1 MSLNIFSSEEV
12 ILYPPSRAK
21 TLPRCQKIFF
31 HPATIAYRRRL
42 LNGNLVENYREKMAR
57 YDKVIHMK
65 PLMNKREIAYFKK
78 FLLQYGREGRT
89 VRVLEWGSGGST
101 VYYTL
106 FLRKHKIPYLWR
118 SIEYNKGWYEKVR
131 DMVKDDPSTKIE
143 LFDVENNALRQRTLP
158 MNEYVDFPRTLNEKF
173 DLIFVDGRKR
183 RRCVLLARE
192 LISPDGV
199 VLLHDAQRRHY
210 QCAFKVYPNET
221 FLSTHLWCG
230 KTNEVTPFKKHMNKV
245 RSWLYTKNYWYFVQ
259 PIQMLRGHAPIKI
272 SSDERLPQVRS
283 YIAIKKTHAYFDR
296 ITCTEEKGYF
306 NSVPHSIRNR
316 TTEKDSRCISQ
327 RLRERSR
334 IPC

>member
-1 MSLNIFSSEEV
+1 
-12 ILYPPSRAK
+12 
-21 TLPRCQKIFF
+21 
-31 HPATIAYRRRL
+31 
-42 LNGNLVENYREKMAR
+42 
-57 YDKVIHMK
+57 MK

-78 FLLQYGREGRT
+78 FLLHYGKDGRK

-101 VYYTL
+101 IYYTL
-106 FLRKHKIPYLWR
+106 FLRQNKIPYLWR

-158 MNEYVDFPRTLNEKF
+158 MNEYVDFPKTLNEKF
-173 DLIFVDGRKR
+173 DIIFVDGRKR

-210 QCAFKVYPNET
+210 QCAFTVYPNET

-230 KTNEVTPFKKHMNKV
+230 KTNEVTPFKRYINKM

-259 PIQMLRGHAPIKI
+259 PIQMLRGHAQLKF
-272 SSDERLPQVRS
+272 RLTKDCLKYAHTSQSKRRMLILIGLLALKKKGILIPYHTQLEIGPQR
-283 YIAIKKTHAYFDR
+283 KTLDVSVKDYASAPEFHADIMR
-296 ITCTEEKGYF
+296 HA
-306 NSVPHSIRNR
+306 S
-316 TTEKDSRCISQ
+316 
-327 RLRERSR
+327 L
-334 IPC
+334 